1 MLGGLRKSKPRSF
14 WDRFCAYRRHQAA
27 NCRSGDFGRL
37 PFFWAAL
44 RQAMRLT
51 VYGRYIDFGLMS
63 LWWNV
68 RFGSLADMCNETR
81 MSAMGQKRTFA
92 RQNARSASPP
102 KRISVRRQF
111 QNKDRSPGLRLQQSD
126 LGVSIWGVTRQI

>member
-1 MLGGLRKSKPRSF
+1 
-14 WDRFCAYRRHQAA
+14 
-27 NCRSGDFGRL
+27 
-37 PFFWAAL
+37 
-44 RQAMRLT
+44 MRLT

-102 KRISVRRQF
+102 KAVYRCAGNSKIKIALLVYGYS
-111 QNKDRSPGLRLQQSD
+111 NLTWASPYRVLRAK
-126 LGVSIWGVTRQI
+126 